1 MLIVLRQLFNN
12 LLVSLKLPRGVL
24 HWVQNK
30 NTLRN
35 VLVFM
40 GCEPIWKDGVRSLRL
55 IADEFHDLYTT
66 TLEGVLKV
74 IELFLGL

>member
-1 MLIVLRQLFNN
+1 MLIVLRE
-12 LLVSLKLPRGVL
+12 LLNDLLISLKLPRGVL
-24 HWVQNK
+24 HGVQNK

-40 GCEPIWKDGVRSLRL
+40 GCEPIGKDGVRSLRL

-66 TLEGVLKV
+66 TLERVLKV

>member
-1 MLIVLRQLFNN
+1 MFIVLRKFFND

-24 HWVQNK
+24 HGVQNK

-40 GCEPIWKDGVRSLRL
+40 CCEPVRKDGVRSLGL
-55 IADEFHDLYTT
+55 IADEFHDLDPTV
-66 TLEGVLKV
+66 LEGVFKV